1 MKIIEYKKL
10 EKIRRDNH
18 SKKIVLCHGTFDIVH
33 PGHLFHFEE
42 ARSQGDLLVVTI
54 TGDEYVNKKNKLFFN
69 EKLRSKQLAA
79 LDMVDY
85 VAVIQE
91 PSALTSIK
99 FLKPDVYVKGNEYS
113 DLLSDPSANI
123 IKEKEMVES
132 FGGTIYF
139 TNGQEYS
146 STKIGYFTG
155 TMTEASERGLSID
168 LNYPKFKDLSE
179 YGFNLVDL
187 KKHLTEIRKLKVCL
201 IGETIID
208 EWCFVKLHSI
218 SHKSKCISGEEKKR
232 KQQIGGSGIIARHL
246 ANFVNHVDF
255 FTNHKDCHNDYAKNV
270 RLRPLSSGLI
280 KKTRF
285 INDDNQNV
293 IYENKVIEQSG
304 VNKDKLPADLSE
316 YDIVM
321 ISDFGH
327 GLIDRALACEIVQQ
341 CKSFLAVQVQSN
353 SSNYGFNLL
362 KKYPYAD
369 YYSMNRLEAEL
380 QIQNKS
386 STRNELINKIMTT
399 IHSKYFAVTFG
410 EHGASLRGG
419 TKTFN
424 LPAITSYIKD
434 PIGCGDAFFA
444 FSALALKTGA
454 NPSVALLSGNI
465 GAAIMAHKFCNE
477 APVSFQEFLTLGKI
491 VI

>member
-1 MKIIEYKKL
+1 MKIIEYKEL

-18 SKKIVLCHGTFDIVH
+18 RKKIVLCHGTFDIVH

-42 ARSQGDLLVVTI
+42 ARSQGDMLVVTI
-54 TGDEYVNKKNKLFFN
+54 TGDKYVNKKNKLFFN
-69 EKLRSKQLAA
+69 EKLRSKQIAA

-85 VAVIQE
+85 V
-91 PSALTSIK
+91 
-99 FLKPDVYVKGNEYS
+99 YVKGKEYS
-113 DLLSDPSANI
+113 DLLSDPSTNI
-123 IKEKEMVES
+123 IKEKELVES
-132 FGGTIYF
+132 YGGTIYF

-155 TMTEASERGLSID
+155 TMTEASERGLSIN

-179 YGFNLVDL
+179 YGFKLIDL
-187 KKHLTEIRKLKVCL
+187 KRYLSEIMKLKVCL

-232 KQQIGGSGIIARHL
+232 VQQIGGSGIIARHL

-255 FTNHKDCHNDYAKNV
+255 FTNNRGHNMYAENV
-270 RLRPLSSGLI
+270 RLRPLSSTLI

-285 INDDNQNV
+285 INDDTQNV
-293 IYENKVIEQSG
+293 IYENKIIEQPA
-304 VNKDKLPADLSE
+304 VNQEKLPANLSE
-316 YDIVM
+316 YDIVL

-327 GLIDRALACEIVQQ
+327 GLIDDALACEIVRH

-386 STRNELINKIMTT
+386 SSRDELVNKIMTT

-410 EHGASLRGG
+410 EQGASLRSG
-419 TKTFN
+419 TNTYH

-434 PIGCGDAFFA
+434 PIGCGDAFFT
-444 FSALALKTGA
+444 FSAIALKTGTK
-454 NPSVALLSGNI
+454 PPIALLSGNI
-465 GAAIMAHKFCNE
+465 GAAIMAQKFCNE
-477 APVSFQEFLTLGKI
+477 APVSFQEFLTLCKI

>member
-1 MKIIEYKKL
+1 MKIVEYKELKN
-10 EKIRRDNH
+10 IRIDNH
-18 SKKIVLCHGTFDIVH
+18 RKKIVLCHGTFDIVH

-42 ARSQGDLLVVTI
+42 ARSQGDILVVTV
-54 TGDEYVNKKNKLFFN
+54 TGDKYVNKKNKLFFN

-91 PSALTSIK
+91 PSALTSIN
-99 FLKPDVYVKGNEYS
+99 FLKPDVYVKGKEYS

-123 IKEKEMVES
+123 IKEKELVES

-139 TNGQEYS
+139 TNGEEYS

-155 TMTEASERGLSID
+155 TMTEASERGLSIN

-179 YGFNLVDL
+179 YGFELIDL
-187 KKHLTEIRKLKVCL
+187 KRYLSDIRKLKVCL

-232 KQQIGGSGIIARHL
+232 VQQIGGSGIIAQHL
-246 ANFVNHVDF
+246 GNFVNHVDF
-255 FTNHKDCHNDYAKNV
+255 FTNNNGHNMYAENV
-270 RLRPLSSGLI
+270 RLRPLSSALI

-285 INDDNQNV
+285 INDDTQNV
-293 IYENKVIEQSG
+293 IYENKIIEKAT
-304 VNKDKLPADLSE
+304 VEHEKLPADLSE
-316 YDIVM
+316 YDMVL

-327 GLIDRALACEIVQQ
+327 GLIDEMLACEIVQH
-341 CKSFLAVQVQSN
+341 CKTFLAVQVQSN

-380 QIQNKS
+380 QIQNRS
-386 STRNELINKIMTT
+386 SSRNELVNKIMTT

-410 EHGASLRGG
+410 EQGASLRDG
-419 TKTFN
+419 TNTYD

-434 PIGCGDAFFA
+434 PIGCGDAFFT
-444 FSALALKTGA
+444 FSALALKTGTK
-454 NPSVALLSGNI
+454 PPIALLSGNI
-465 GAAIMAHKFCNE
+465 GAAIMAQKFCNE